1 MKRTT
6 LILEDAIFKAVR
18 QLAAREGQRMSDVV
32 NSLLG
37 ERLQRRSQRDEEPAF
52 ELPAFHMGRPRVNLG
67 DRDALEASMES

>member
-18 QLAAREGQRMSDVV
+18 RLAAREGQRMSDVV

-37 ERLQRRSQRDEEPAF
+37 EGLQRRRQRDEVPEF

-67 DRDALEASMES
+67 DRDALEALMDS